1 MIHISFYMPYHEFL
15 NFCDNTFQ
23 DFRIFLSR
31 SGLYPFLSN
40 APSIFTPCLKK
51 CFKSYLGQTVT
62 GSSHWNASRAPLRG
76 CILPSSKKS
85 AVNLWSPYQPC
96 IHAHN
101 GYYLLCKREHYCRK
115 SLLACGHL
123 CKASISCLGRNSTA
137 LLQSQYLLTETL
149 VKFEL
154 FQLLLNK
161 NMSKHFLNF
170 SFKLAKACHTS

>member
-1 MIHISFYMPYHEFL
+1 MPQGPL
-15 NFCDNTFQ
+15 
-23 DFRIFLSR
+23 
-31 SGLYPFLSN
+31 
-40 APSIFTPCLKK
+40 
-51 CFKSYLGQTVT
+51 
-62 GSSHWNASRAPLRG
+62 LRG

-85 AVNLWSPYQPC
+85 TVNLWSPYQPC

-101 GYYLLCKREHYCRK
+101 GYYLLFKREHYCRK

-123 CKASISCLGRNSTA
+123 CKASISCLCGNSTA

-170 SFKLAKACHTS
+170 SFKLAKACQTSIRPTEVKAILKCINFSGSFKTWVSEWNIQWTSYCWWGLL